1 MTGEVG
7 YHTLETCSDPT
18 CEEHESMHKILIGA
32 AKNSGKKDFADGV
45 HYGQDE
51 KYEIKVKRQRSAYDC
66 GQTCLEML
74 GYRDVREMY
83 PNRELENLDLLQI
96 AGSQFI
102 NKPEGYSYTNPHMLL
117 VKNKS
122 IGNHWVIRIE
132 DKIICPLRGVY
143 ENQEFKR
150 IFVDRVLQTFKVP
163 HLINPIPII
172 EA

>member
-1 MTGEVG
+1 
-7 YHTLETCSDPT
+7 
-18 CEEHESMHKILIGA
+18 
-32 AKNSGKKDFADGV
+32 
-45 HYGQDE
+45 
-51 KYEIKVKRQRSAYDC
+51 
-66 GQTCLEML
+66 
-74 GYRDVREMY
+74 
-83 PNRELENLDLLQI
+83 
-96 AGSQFI
+96 
-102 NKPEGYSYTNPHMLL
+102 MLL